1 MHVNS
6 APPAS
11 CYVRSA
17 FGMSHYAVSANCERT
32 IATRCWAAAKAEKV
46 IALIRHIRLCREVAA
61 CWIPTAARV
70 GVGVRMNMQGSHPS
84 HHKICTLQSMPAICS
99 STSKKKPCM
108 PSGAIASRKTSSTM
122 ETALKKMNCSEHVRE
137 RVVSEDSPQPLSC
150 SCTCTSITMVHT
162 GGKPLHAH
170 QLYQLLVALHV
181 QQGLANVFKQ
191 YKNRM

>member
-6 APPAS
+6 APPAF

-32 IATRCWAAAKAEKV
+32 IATRCWAAAEAEKV
-46 IALIRHIRLCREVAA
+46 VALICHICLRREVAA
-61 CWIPTAARV
+61 CWMPTAARA

-84 HHKICTLQSMPAICS
+84 RHKICTLQSMPAICS

-122 ETALKKMNCSEHVRE
+122 ETALKKMNCSEQVRE
-137 RVVSEDSPQPLSC
+137 RVVSEYSPRTLSC
-150 SCTCTSITMVHT
+150 SYSLANRLLMCCW
-162 GGKPLHAH
+162 GKLLYTH
-170 QLYQLLVALHV
+170 QLYQLLVALHMQV
-181 QQGLANVFKQ
+181 RPDMIKW
-191 YKNRM
+191 